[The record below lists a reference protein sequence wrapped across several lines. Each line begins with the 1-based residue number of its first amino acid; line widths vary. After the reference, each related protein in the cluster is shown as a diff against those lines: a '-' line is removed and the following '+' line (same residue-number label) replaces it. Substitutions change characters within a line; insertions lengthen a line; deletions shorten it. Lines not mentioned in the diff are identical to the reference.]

1 MVPSREYLYTLNLN
15 AVLCLHI
22 MVTQMGSIL
31 WKSCKIAKILSLRNR
46 PWRNKISIS
55 VCWCNSG
62 NEFSFSVPFSYDNK
76 GSHKYWRLCICLHI
90 SDKCLVN
97 STIQASKL
105 LSSSHQ
111 NQSITSCRVKQ
122 KCLKDYGK
130 FLFFYMSTYI
140 LTVNVD
146 NRILIR
152 KICLRLWTKWCIQVN
167 CNQGLQL

>member
-1 MVPSREYLYTLNLN
+1 MPSYHGHPN
-15 AVLCLHI
+15 
-22 MVTQMGSIL
+22 GSIL

-97 STIQASKL
+97 STIQTSKL

-111 NQSITSCRVKQ
+111 NQSITSCRVKE

-130 FLFFYMSTYI
+130 FLLFFIYEYIHSTYLLWMSI
-140 LTVNVD
+140 IEFWLE
-146 NRILIR
+146 
-152 KICLRLWTKWCIQVN
+152 RLYHIV
-167 CNQGLQL
+167 